1 MRRIFS
7 FFFPFFF
14 LLLFQNYFDVA
25 QTIVLSDNRYQ
36 ITNYYTKNNISYSVS
51 KISFTCLMT
60 PTDMTNDQ
68 NAIRRLFFEDI
79 FTY

>member
-1 MRRIFS
+1 M
-7 FFFPFFF
+7 
-14 LLLFQNYFDVA
+14 A

-68 NAIRRLFFEDI
+68 NAIRRLFLR
-79 FTY
+79 TYLHTKDKNTHQR